1 MLFVV
6 RWWRNV
12 ILSIIYLMLNT
23 ALQQNVKALIKRPN
37 IQSVFGNSSGNI
49 SQKDSR
55 LFFIS
60 LGFQIYYNLWR
71 PLRGKTVVMASH
83 FISPCTRFSIAIAVN
98 CRLSPKLNY
107 PLYGKNIFPAYV
119 WERESPPPLF
129 NHREQHFFFR
139 FFVFVLHT
147 TNKSIQQNGMNRILR
162 KRIW

>member
-49 SQKDSR
+49 SQKDTR

-60 LGFQIYYNLWR
+60 LGFQISYNLWR

-83 FISPCTRFSIAIAVN
+83 FISPCTRFSIATAVN

-119 WERESPPPLF
+119 WERERTHHRFSTTENNIFLFFDFSFLFYIPPIKASSK
-129 NHREQHFFFR
+129 Q
-139 FFVFVLHT
+139 
-147 TNKSIQQNGMNRILR
+147 NRILR